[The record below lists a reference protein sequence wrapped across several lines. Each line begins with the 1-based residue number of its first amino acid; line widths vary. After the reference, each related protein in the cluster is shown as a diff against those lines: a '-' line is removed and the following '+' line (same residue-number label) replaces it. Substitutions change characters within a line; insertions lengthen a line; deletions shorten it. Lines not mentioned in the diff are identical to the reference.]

1 MLRKKL
7 YTQILS
13 IFFALLI
20 FTAACGR
27 TGRADESRPDEGGT
41 PGLSAESV
49 TLSESVPVTEADAAA
64 FPKTCKPAFF
74 SFSGGTGKV
83 TITCPEVTIKSQTS
97 NQISNQISSQTST
110 QINGQISDGEKD
122 KNRDKIAEA
131 VLVFSSPHYEWV
143 KSDGIE
149 YLPDNTEES
158 NRETSIFTIPVLLD
172 EEMKISAL
180 TTAMSEPHEI
190 EYTIFISLNE
200 ETQDS
205 PNTDALENI
214 DTSEKTDA
222 PEKADASEETDAP
235 EKAVSPEGTNT
246 PEKTGALEKSETSIL
261 PDSKDEEIYDREKPE
276 NHTAPEIPGL
286 AFVSEKELAYAE
298 AFAVY
303 NYRAAESGIAQ
314 DAVSN
319 NTPGGVTIDSA
330 GDTSGNITTDAA
342 SDSSTDG
349 LFRLIDVYGNGG
361 ARYLLVPEGAEIP
374 KELQKALQQE
384 QQKTPQ
390 KEKQKT
396 LQNEQKKTLQQEQQK
411 TPQQEQQKALQQE
424 QQKTPQQ
431 EQQKALQQ
439 EQQKTLRG
447 EKDSPANIN
456 KNKNTD
462 SSAITG
468 KITVLQAPLD
478 NLYVAATS
486 SMALF
491 DAAGAI
497 SQVKLTGTDAKGWYI
512 DAPRQ
517 ALENGS
523 MVYAGKYSAPDY
535 ELLTVSGCDLA
546 VESMM
551 ILHTPEVKEKLEELG
566 IPVFI
571 DTSSSETHPMGRT
584 EWVRLYG
591 ILTGHEKEADE
602 FFEKQIEIF
611 AESDS
616 YTDTGKTTAF
626 FSITSN
632 GNVIVRAADDYIPKM
647 ISLAGGHYIF
657 TDLTK
662 GTGNSASV
670 RLSMED
676 FYNTAKDADY
686 LIYNATIEKPVGSI
700 RELCGKFALL
710 SEFKAVQEG
719 HVWQV
724 RSSLYQSPDIAARM
738 ITDLR
743 RMLTEQNGTEMTFL
757 EPVSD

>member
-27 TGRADESRPDEGGT
+27 TGRADESRPDEGET
-41 PGLSAESV
+41 SGLSAESV

-83 TITCPEVTIKSQTS
+83 TITCPEVTINSQTS

-158 NRETSIFTIPVLLD
+158 NRETSIFTIPALLD

-222 PEKADASEETDAP
+222 PEKADAPEGTDAPEKADTPEETDAP
-235 EKAVSPEGTNT
+235 EKADASEETDTPEKADAPEETDA
-246 PEKTGALEKSETSIL
+246 PEKTGTLEKSETSIL
-261 PDSKDEEIYDREKPE
+261 PDSEGEEIYDREKPE
-276 NHTAPEIPGL
+276 SHTAPEIPGL

-390 KEKQKT
+390 
-396 LQNEQKKTLQQEQQK
+396 
-411 TPQQEQQKALQQE
+411 QEQQKALQQD
-424 QQKTPQQ
+424 QQ
-431 EQQKALQQ
+431 E
-439 EQQKTLRG
+439 TLRG

-456 KNKNTD
+456 INTNTD

-700 RELCGKFALL
+700 RELCSKFALL

>member
-27 TGRADESRPDEGGT
+27 TGRPNESRPDEGGT
-41 PGLSAESV
+41 SGLSAESV

-83 TITCPEVTIKSQTS
+83 TITCPEVTINSQTS

-222 PEKADASEETDAP
+222 PEKADA
-235 EKAVSPEGTNT
+235 PEGTDT
-246 PEKTGALEKSETSIL
+246 SEKTGALEKSETSIL
-261 PDSKDEEIYDREKPE
+261 PDSEDEEIYDREKPE
-276 NHTAPEIPGL
+276 SHTAPEIPGL
-286 AFVSEKELAYAE
+286 TFVSEKELAYAE

-390 KEKQKT
+390 KEQQKT
-396 LQNEQKKTLQQEQQK
+396 LQNEQQKTLQQEQQK

-424 QQKTPQQ
+424 QQ
-431 EQQKALQQ
+431 E
-439 EQQKTLRG
+439 TLRG

-456 KNKNTD
+456 INTNTD

-700 RELCGKFALL
+700 RELCSKFALL

>member
-27 TGRADESRPDEGGT
+27 IGRPNESRPDEGGT
-41 PGLSAESV
+41 SGLSAESV

-83 TITCPEVTIKSQTS
+83 TITCPEVTINSQTS

-131 VLVFSSPHYEWV
+131 VLVFSSPHYEWI

-158 NRETSIFTIPVLLD
+158 NRETSIFTIPALLD

-205 PNTDALENI
+205 PNTDALENTDI
-214 DTSEKTDA
+214 SEKTDA
-222 PEKADASEETDAP
+222 PEKADTPEETDAP
-235 EKAVSPEGTNT
+235 EKADTPEETDALEKADAPEGTDT
-246 PEKTGALEKSETSIL
+246 SEKTGALEKSETSIL
-261 PDSKDEEIYDREKPE
+261 PDSEDEEIYEREKPE
-276 NHTAPEIPGL
+276 SHIAPEIPGL
-286 AFVSEKELAYAE
+286 TFVSEKELAYAE

-319 NTPGGVTIDSA
+319 NTLGGVTKDSA

-361 ARYLLVPEGAEIP
+361 ARYLLMPEGAEIP
-374 KELQKALQQE
+374 KELQKALQQD
-384 QQKTPQ
+384 
-390 KEKQKT
+390 
-396 LQNEQKKTLQQEQQK
+396 QQE
-411 TPQQEQQKALQQE
+411 
-424 QQKTPQQ
+424 
-431 EQQKALQQ
+431 
-439 EQQKTLRG
+439 TLRG
-447 EKDSPANIN
+447 EKDSPAN

-462 SSAITG
+462 SSAING

-700 RELCGKFALL
+700 RELCSKFALL

>member
-83 TITCPEVTIKSQTS
+83 TITCPEVTINSQTS

-158 NRETSIFTIPVLLD
+158 NRETSIFTIPALLD

-222 PEKADASEETDAP
+222 PEKADA
-235 EKAVSPEGTNT
+235 PEGTDT
-246 PEKTGALEKSETSIL
+246 SEKTGALEKSETSIL
-261 PDSKDEEIYDREKPE
+261 PDSEDEEIYEREKPE
-276 NHTAPEIPGL
+276 SHTAPEIPGL
-286 AFVSEKELAYAE
+286 TFVSEKELAYAE

-384 QQKTPQ
+384 QQKT
-390 KEKQKT
+390 
-396 LQNEQKKTLQQEQQK
+396 
-411 TPQQEQQKALQQE
+411 
-424 QQKTPQQ
+424 
-431 EQQKALQQ
+431 
-439 EQQKTLRG
+439 LRG

-462 SSAITG
+462 SSAIIG

-700 RELCGKFALL
+700 RELCSKFALL

>member
-83 TITCPEVTIKSQTS
+83 TITCPEVMIKSQTS
-97 NQISNQISSQTST
+97 NQISSQTSTQTST

-158 NRETSIFTIPVLLD
+158 NRETSIFTIPALLD

-222 PEKADASEETDAP
+222 PEKADA
-235 EKAVSPEGTNT
+235 PEGTDT
-246 PEKTGALEKSETSIL
+246 SEKTGALEKSETSIL
-261 PDSKDEEIYDREKPE
+261 PDSEGEEIYDREKPE

-374 KELQKALQQE
+374 EELQKALQQE

-424 QQKTPQQ
+424 QQ
-431 EQQKALQQ
+431 E
-439 EQQKTLRG
+439 TLRG

-700 RELCGKFALL
+700 RELCSKFALL

>member
-27 TGRADESRPDEGGT
+27 TGRPNESRPDEGGT

-83 TITCPEVTIKSQTS
+83 TITCPEVTINSQTS

-222 PEKADASEETDAP
+222 PEKADA
-235 EKAVSPEGTNT
+235 PEGTDT
-246 PEKTGALEKSETSIL
+246 SEKTGALEKSETSIL
-261 PDSKDEEIYDREKPE
+261 PDSEDEEIYDREKPE

-286 AFVSEKELAYAE
+286 TFVSEKELAYAE

-374 KELQKALQQE
+374 EELQKALQQE

-424 QQKTPQQ
+424 QQ
-431 EQQKALQQ
+431 E
-439 EQQKTLRG
+439 TLRG

-456 KNKNTD
+456 INTNTD

-700 RELCGKFALL
+700 RELCSKFALL

>member
-83 TITCPEVTIKSQTS
+83 TITCPEVTINSQTS

-222 PEKADASEETDAP
+222 PEKADA
-235 EKAVSPEGTNT
+235 PEGTDT
-246 PEKTGALEKSETSIL
+246 SEKTGALEKSETSIL
-261 PDSKDEEIYDREKPE
+261 PDSEDEEIYEREKPE
-276 NHTAPEIPGL
+276 SHTAPEIPGL
-286 AFVSEKELAYAE
+286 TFVSEKELAYAE

-374 KELQKALQQE
+374 KELQKALQQD
-384 QQKTPQ
+384 
-390 KEKQKT
+390 
-396 LQNEQKKTLQQEQQK
+396 QQE
-411 TPQQEQQKALQQE
+411 
-424 QQKTPQQ
+424 
-431 EQQKALQQ
+431 
-439 EQQKTLRG
+439 TLRG

-700 RELCGKFALL
+700 RELCSKFALL

>member
-27 TGRADESRPDEGGT
+27 IGRPNESRPDEGGT
-41 PGLSAESV
+41 SGLSAESV

-83 TITCPEVTIKSQTS
+83 TITCPEVTINSQTS

-222 PEKADASEETDAP
+222 PEKADA
-235 EKAVSPEGTNT
+235 PEGTDT
-246 PEKTGALEKSETSIL
+246 SEKTGALEKSETSIL
-261 PDSKDEEIYDREKPE
+261 PDSEDEEIYEREKPE
-276 NHTAPEIPGL
+276 SHTAPEIPGL
-286 AFVSEKELAYAE
+286 TFVSEKELAYAE

-390 KEKQKT
+390 KEQQKT

-424 QQKTPQQ
+424 QQ
-431 EQQKALQQ
+431 E
-439 EQQKTLRG
+439 TLRG

-456 KNKNTD
+456 INKNTD
-462 SSAITG
+462 SSAIIG

-700 RELCGKFALL
+700 RELCSKFALL

>member
-1 MLRKKL
+1 M
-7 YTQILS
+7 
-13 IFFALLI
+13 LI

-27 TGRADESRPDEGGT
+27 TGRSDESRPDEGGT

-83 TITCPEVTIKSQTS
+83 TITCPEVTINSQTS

-205 PNTDALENI
+205 QNTDALENTDI
-214 DTSEKTDA
+214 SEKTDA
-222 PEKADASEETDAP
+222 PEKADTPEETDAP
-235 EKAVSPEGTNT
+235 EKADAPEGTDT
-246 PEKTGALEKSETSIL
+246 SEKTGALEKSETSIL
-261 PDSKDEEIYDREKPE
+261 PDSEDEEIYEREKPE
-276 NHTAPEIPGL
+276 SHTAPEIPGL
-286 AFVSEKELAYAE
+286 TFVSEKELAYAE

-384 QQKTPQ
+384 QQK
-390 KEKQKT
+390 
-396 LQNEQKKTLQQEQQK
+396 
-411 TPQQEQQKALQQE
+411 ALQQD
-424 QQKTPQQ
+424 QQ
-431 EQQKALQQ
+431 E
-439 EQQKTLRG
+439 TLRA
-447 EKDSPANIN
+447 EKDSSANIN

-478 NLYVAATS
+478 NIYVAATS

-700 RELCGKFALL
+700 RELCSKFALL

>member
-27 TGRADESRPDEGGT
+27 TGRPNESRPDEGGT

-97 NQISNQISSQTST
+97 NQISSQTST

-158 NRETSIFTIPVLLD
+158 NRETSIFTIPALLD

-205 PNTDALENI
+205 QNTDALENTDI
-214 DTSEKTDA
+214 SEKTDA
-222 PEKADASEETDAP
+222 PEKADA
-235 EKAVSPEGTNT
+235 PEGTDT
-246 PEKTGALEKSETSIL
+246 SEKTGALEKSETSIL
-261 PDSKDEEIYDREKPE
+261 PDSEDEEIYDREKPE
-276 NHTAPEIPGL
+276 SHTAPEIPGL
-286 AFVSEKELAYAE
+286 TFVSEKELAYAE

-384 QQKTPQ
+384 QQKSPQ
-390 KEKQKT
+390 KEQQKT
-396 LQNEQKKTLQQEQQK
+396 LQNEQQK
-411 TPQQEQQKALQQE
+411 TPQQEQQKALQQD
-424 QQKTPQQ
+424 QQ
-431 EQQKALQQ
+431 E
-439 EQQKTLRG
+439 TLRG

-456 KNKNTD
+456 INKNTD
-462 SSAITG
+462 SSAIIG

-700 RELCGKFALL
+700 RELCSKFALL

-743 RMLTEQNGTEMTFL
+743 RMLTEQNETEMTFL
-757 EPVSD
+757 EPVSN

>member
-83 TITCPEVTIKSQTS
+83 TITCPEVTINSQTS

-222 PEKADASEETDAP
+222 PEKADA
-235 EKAVSPEGTNT
+235 PEGTDT
-246 PEKTGALEKSETSIL
+246 SEKTGALEKSETSIL
-261 PDSKDEEIYDREKPE
+261 PDSEDEEIYDREKPE
-276 NHTAPEIPGL
+276 SHTAPEIPGL
-286 AFVSEKELAYAE
+286 TFVSEKELAYAE

-314 DAVSN
+314 DAASN

-374 KELQKALQQE
+374 EELQKALQQE

-424 QQKTPQQ
+424 QQ
-431 EQQKALQQ
+431 E
-439 EQQKTLRG
+439 TLRG

-456 KNKNTD
+456 INKNTD
-462 SSAITG
+462 SSAIIG

-700 RELCGKFALL
+700 RELCSKFALL

>member
-27 TGRADESRPDEGGT
+27 TGRPNESRPDEGGT

-49 TLSESVPVTEADAAA
+49 TLSESVPVTEADAVA

-83 TITCPEVTIKSQTS
+83 TITCPEVTINSQTS

-222 PEKADASEETDAP
+222 PEKADAPEETDT
-235 EKAVSPEGTNT
+235 S
-246 PEKTGALEKSETSIL
+246 EKTGALEKSETSIL
-261 PDSKDEEIYDREKPE
+261 PDSEDEEIYDREKPE

-286 AFVSEKELAYAE
+286 TFVSEKELAYAE

-390 KEKQKT
+390 
-396 LQNEQKKTLQQEQQK
+396 
-411 TPQQEQQKALQQE
+411 QEQQKALQQE
-424 QQKTPQQ
+424 QQ
-431 EQQKALQQ
+431 E
-439 EQQKTLRG
+439 TLRG

-456 KNKNTD
+456 INKNTD

-700 RELCGKFALL
+700 RELCSKFALL

>member
-27 TGRADESRPDEGGT
+27 TGRPNESRPDEGGT
-41 PGLSAESV
+41 SGLSAESV

-83 TITCPEVTIKSQTS
+83 TITCPEVTIKSQT
-97 NQISNQISSQTST
+97 SNQISSQTST

-158 NRETSIFTIPVLLD
+158 NRETSIFTIPALLD

-205 PNTDALENI
+205 QNTDALENTDI
-214 DTSEKTDA
+214 SEKTDA
-222 PEKADASEETDAP
+222 PEKADTLEETGAP
-235 EKAVSPEGTNT
+235 EKADATEGTDT

-276 NHTAPEIPGL
+276 SHTAPEIPGL
-286 AFVSEKELAYAE
+286 TFVSEKELAYAE

-374 KELQKALQQE
+374 EELQKALQQE

-390 KEKQKT
+390 KEQQKT

-424 QQKTPQQ
+424 QQ
-431 EQQKALQQ
+431 E
-439 EQQKTLRG
+439 TLRG

-456 KNKNTD
+456 INKNTD
-462 SSAITG
+462 SSAIIG

-700 RELCGKFALL
+700 RELCSKFAIL

>member
-83 TITCPEVTIKSQTS
+83 TITCPEVTIKSQT
-97 NQISNQISSQTST
+97 SNQISSQTST

-235 EKAVSPEGTNT
+235 EKADAPEGTDT

-276 NHTAPEIPGL
+276 SHTAPEIPGL
-286 AFVSEKELAYAE
+286 TFVSEKELAYAE

-411 TPQQEQQKALQQE
+411 TPQQEQQE
-424 QQKTPQQ
+424 
-431 EQQKALQQ
+431 
-439 EQQKTLRG
+439 TLRG

-456 KNKNTD
+456 INTNTD

-700 RELCGKFALL
+700 RELCSKFALL

>member
-83 TITCPEVTIKSQTS
+83 TITCPEVTINSQTS

-222 PEKADASEETDAP
+222 PEKADAPEGTDTPEKADTLEETDAP
-235 EKAVSPEGTNT
+235 EKAVSPEVTNT

-261 PDSKDEEIYDREKPE
+261 PDSEDEEIYDREKPE

-374 KELQKALQQE
+374 KELQKVLQQE

-396 LQNEQKKTLQQEQQK
+396 LQN
-411 TPQQEQQKALQQE
+411 EQQKALQQE

-439 EQQKTLRG
+439 EQQETLRG

-462 SSAITG
+462 SSAIIG

-591 ILTGHEKEADE
+591 ILTGHEIEADE

-700 RELCGKFALL
+700 RELCSKFALL

-724 RSSLYQSPDIAARM
+724 RNSLYQSPDIAARM

>member
-27 TGRADESRPDEGGT
+27 IGRPNESRPDEGGT
-41 PGLSAESV
+41 SGLSAESV

-83 TITCPEVTIKSQTS
+83 TITCPEVTINSQTS

-214 DTSEKTDA
+214 DTSEKTDT
-222 PEKADASEETDAP
+222 PEKADA
-235 EKAVSPEGTNT
+235 PEGTDT
-246 PEKTGALEKSETSIL
+246 SEKTGALEKSETSIL
-261 PDSKDEEIYDREKPE
+261 PDSEDEEIYEREKPE
-276 NHTAPEIPGL
+276 SHTAPEIPGL
-286 AFVSEKELAYAE
+286 TFVSEKELAYAE

-314 DAVSN
+314 DAASN

-390 KEKQKT
+390 KEQQKT
-396 LQNEQKKTLQQEQQK
+396 LQNEQKKT
-411 TPQQEQQKALQQE
+411 
-424 QQKTPQQ
+424 
-431 EQQKALQQ
+431 LQQ

-456 KNKNTD
+456 INKNTD
-462 SSAITG
+462 SSAIIG

-700 RELCGKFALL
+700 RELCSKFALL

-719 HVWQV
+719 HIWQV

-743 RMLTEQNGTEMTFL
+743 RMLTEQNETEMTFL
-757 EPVSD
+757 EPVSN

>member
-83 TITCPEVTIKSQTS
+83 TITCPEVTINSQTS

-205 PNTDALENI
+205 PNTDALENTDI
-214 DTSEKTDA
+214 SEKTDA
-222 PEKADASEETDAP
+222 PEKADTPEETDAP
-235 EKAVSPEGTNT
+235 EKADTPEETDALEKADAPEGTDT
-246 PEKTGALEKSETSIL
+246 SEKTGALEKSETSIL
-261 PDSKDEEIYDREKPE
+261 PDSEDEEIYEREKPE
-276 NHTAPEIPGL
+276 SHTAPEIPGL
-286 AFVSEKELAYAE
+286 TFVSEKELAYAE

-374 KELQKALQQE
+374 EELQKALQQE

-411 TPQQEQQKALQQE
+411 TPQQEQQKALQQD
-424 QQKTPQQ
+424 QQ
-431 EQQKALQQ
+431 E
-439 EQQKTLRG
+439 TLRG

-456 KNKNTD
+456 INTNTD

-700 RELCGKFALL
+700 RELCSKFALL

>member
-27 TGRADESRPDEGGT
+27 TGRPNESRPDEGGT
-41 PGLSAESV
+41 SGLSAESV

-64 FPKTCKPAFF
+64 FPITCKPAFF
-74 SFSGGTGKV
+74 LFSGGTGKV
-83 TITCPEVTIKSQTS
+83 TITCPEVTINSQTS

-190 EYTIFISLNE
+190 EYTIYISLNE

-222 PEKADASEETDAP
+222 PEKADASEETDT
-235 EKAVSPEGTNT
+235 S
-246 PEKTGALEKSETSIL
+246 EKTGALEKSETSIL
-261 PDSKDEEIYDREKPE
+261 PDSEDEQIYEREKPE
-276 NHTAPEIPGL
+276 SHTAPEIPGL
-286 AFVSEKELAYAE
+286 TFVSEKELAYAE

-390 KEKQKT
+390 KDKQKT
-396 LQNEQKKTLQQEQQK
+396 LQNEQQKALQQEHQKTLPQEQKKTLQQEQQ
-411 TPQQEQQKALQQE
+411 E
-424 QQKTPQQ
+424 
-431 EQQKALQQ
+431 
-439 EQQKTLRG
+439 TLRG

-456 KNKNTD
+456 INKNTD
-462 SSAITG
+462 SSAIIG

-700 RELCGKFALL
+700 RELCSKFALL

>member
-1 MLRKKL
+1 M
-7 YTQILS
+7 
-13 IFFALLI
+13 LI

-27 TGRADESRPDEGGT
+27 TGRSDESRPDEGGT

-83 TITCPEVTIKSQTS
+83 TITCPEVTINSQTS

-222 PEKADASEETDAP
+222 PEKADA
-235 EKAVSPEGTNT
+235 PEGTDT

-261 PDSKDEEIYDREKPE
+261 PDSEDEEIYDREKPE
-276 NHTAPEIPGL
+276 SHTAPEIPGL
-286 AFVSEKELAYAE
+286 TFVSEKELAYAE

-390 KEKQKT
+390 KEQQKT

-424 QQKTPQQ
+424 QQ
-431 EQQKALQQ
+431 E
-439 EQQKTLRG
+439 TLRG

-456 KNKNTD
+456 INTNTD

-700 RELCGKFALL
+700 RELCSKFALL

>member
-1 MLRKKL
+1 MMRKIKLMLRKKL
-7 YTQILS
+7 YIQSLS
-13 IFFALLI
+13 IFFAMLI

-27 TGRADESRPDEGGT
+27 TGRPDESRTDEGGS
-41 PGLSAESV
+41 PGMSTESV
-49 TLSESVPVTEADAAA
+49 TLSEAVPVTEADAGA

-97 NQISNQISSQTST
+97 NQTSNQTSDQIKSQTGT
-110 QINGQISDGEKD
+110 RTNGQISGGEKD

-149 YLPDNTEES
+149 YLPDNIEES

-205 PNTDALENI
+205 PNADSLGNAGA
-214 DTSEKTDA
+214 SEKTGA
-222 PEKADASEETDAP
+222 PEKADVPEETDAP
-235 EKAVSPEGTNT
+235 EKAVSPEGTDAPEKAEAPEETDT
-246 PEKTGALEKSETSIL
+246 PEKTGALEKSETGIF
-261 PDSKDEEIYDREKPE
+261 PDSEGEEIYDREKPE
-276 NHTAPEIPGL
+276 NFTAPEIPGL
-286 AFVSEKELAYAE
+286 TFVSEKELAYAE

-303 NYRAAESGIAQ
+303 NYRPAESGPAE
-314 DAVSN
+314 DTASN
-319 NTPGGVTIDSA
+319 NTPSGAAMDPP
-330 GDTSGNITTDAA
+330 GDTSGNITTGAA
-342 SDSSTDG
+342 SDSSTGG

-374 KELQKALQQE
+374 EELQKALQQE

-411 TPQQEQQKALQQE
+411 TPQQEQQE
-424 QQKTPQQ
+424 
-431 EQQKALQQ
+431 
-439 EQQKTLRG
+439 TLRRA
-447 EKDSPANIN
+447 KDSSANIN
-456 KNKNTD
+456 TNTD
-462 SSAITG
+462 SSAIIG

-497 SQVKLTGTDAKGWYI
+497 SRVKLTGTDAKGWYI

-546 VESMM
+546 VESRM

-571 DTSSSETHPMGRT
+571 DTSSSEPHPLGRT

-602 FFEKQIEIF
+602 FFEKQNKIF

-632 GNVIVRAADDYIPKM
+632 GNVVVRAADDYIPKM
-647 ISLAGGHYIF
+647 IGLTGGHYIF

-700 RELCGKFALL
+700 RELCSKFALL

>member
-13 IFFALLI
+13 IFFVLLI

-64 FPKTCKPAFF
+64 FLKTCKPAFF

-83 TITCPEVTIKSQTS
+83 TITCPEVTINSQTS

-158 NRETSIFTIPVLLD
+158 NRETSIFTIPVFLD

-222 PEKADASEETDAP
+222 PEKADA
-235 EKAVSPEGTNT
+235 PEGTDT
-246 PEKTGALEKSETSIL
+246 SEKTGALEKSETSIL
-261 PDSKDEEIYDREKPE
+261 PDSEDEQIYEREKPE
-276 NHTAPEIPGL
+276 SHTAPEIPGL
-286 AFVSEKELAYAE
+286 TFVSEKKLAYAE

-319 NTPGGVTIDSA
+319 NTPSGVTIDSA

-374 KELQKALQQE
+374 EELQKALQQE

-390 KEKQKT
+390 KEKKKT
-396 LQNEQKKTLQQEQQK
+396 LQNEQKKAL
-411 TPQQEQQKALQQE
+411 QQEQQKALQQD
-424 QQKTPQQ
+424 QQ
-431 EQQKALQQ
+431 E
-439 EQQKTLRG
+439 TLRG

-462 SSAITG
+462 SSAIIG

-571 DTSSSETHPMGRT
+571 DTSSSETHPLGRT

-657 TDLTK
+657 MDLTK

-700 RELCGKFALL
+700 RELCSKFALL

>member
-27 TGRADESRPDEGGT
+27 TGRPNESRPDEGGT
-41 PGLSAESV
+41 SGLSAESV

-97 NQISNQISSQTST
+97 NQISSQTSSQTST

-205 PNTDALENI
+205 QNTDALENTDI
-214 DTSEKTDA
+214 SEKTDA
-222 PEKADASEETDAP
+222 PEKADTPEETDAP
-235 EKAVSPEGTNT
+235 EKADAPEGTDT
-246 PEKTGALEKSETSIL
+246 SEKTGALEKSETSIL
-261 PDSKDEEIYDREKPE
+261 PDSEDEEIYEREKPE
-276 NHTAPEIPGL
+276 SHIAPEIPGL
-286 AFVSEKELAYAE
+286 TFVSEKELAYAE

-374 KELQKALQQE
+374 EELQKALQQE

-396 LQNEQKKTLQQEQQK
+396 LQNEQKK
-411 TPQQEQQKALQQE
+411 ALQQE

-439 EQQKTLRG
+439 EQQETLRG

-456 KNKNTD
+456 INTNTD

-700 RELCGKFALL
+700 RELCSKFALL

>member
-27 TGRADESRPDEGGT
+27 TGRPNESRPDEGGT
-41 PGLSAESV
+41 SGLSAESV

-131 VLVFSSPHYEWV
+131 VLVFSSPHYEWI

-158 NRETSIFTIPVLLD
+158 NRETSIFTIPALLD

-222 PEKADASEETDAP
+222 PEKADA
-235 EKAVSPEGTNT
+235 PEGTDT
-246 PEKTGALEKSETSIL
+246 SEKTGALEKSETSIL
-261 PDSKDEEIYDREKPE
+261 PDSEDEEIYEREKPE
-276 NHTAPEIPGL
+276 SHTAPEIPGL
-286 AFVSEKELAYAE
+286 TFVSEKELAYAE

-384 QQKTPQ
+384 QQK
-390 KEKQKT
+390 
-396 LQNEQKKTLQQEQQK
+396 
-411 TPQQEQQKALQQE
+411 ALQQE
-424 QQKTPQQ
+424 QQ
-431 EQQKALQQ
+431 E
-439 EQQKTLRG
+439 TLRG

-700 RELCGKFALL
+700 RELCSKFALL

>member
-27 TGRADESRPDEGGT
+27 IGRPNESRPDEGGT
-41 PGLSAESV
+41 SGLSAESV

-83 TITCPEVTIKSQTS
+83 TITCPEVTINSQTS

-158 NRETSIFTIPVLLD
+158 NRETSIFTIPALLD

-205 PNTDALENI
+205 PNTDALENTDI
-214 DTSEKTDA
+214 SEKTDA
-222 PEKADASEETDAP
+222 PEKADTPEETDAP
-235 EKAVSPEGTNT
+235 EKADAPEGTDAPEKADAPEETDT

-261 PDSKDEEIYDREKPE
+261 PDSEDEEIYDREKPE
-276 NHTAPEIPGL
+276 SHTAPEIPGL
-286 AFVSEKELAYAE
+286 TFVSEKELAYAE

-319 NTPGGVTIDSA
+319 NTLGGVTKDSA

-361 ARYLLVPEGAEIP
+361 ARYLLMPEGAEIP
-374 KELQKALQQE
+374 KELQKALQQD
-384 QQKTPQ
+384 
-390 KEKQKT
+390 
-396 LQNEQKKTLQQEQQK
+396 QQE
-411 TPQQEQQKALQQE
+411 
-424 QQKTPQQ
+424 
-431 EQQKALQQ
+431 
-439 EQQKTLRG
+439 TLRG

-456 KNKNTD
+456 INKNTD
-462 SSAITG
+462 SSAIIG

-700 RELCGKFALL
+700 RELCSKFALL

>member
-27 TGRADESRPDEGGT
+27 TGRPNESRPDEGGT
-41 PGLSAESV
+41 SGLSAESV

-83 TITCPEVTIKSQTS
+83 TITCPEVTINSQTS

-214 DTSEKTDA
+214 DTSEKTDT
-222 PEKADASEETDAP
+222 PEKADA
-235 EKAVSPEGTNT
+235 PEGTDT
-246 PEKTGALEKSETSIL
+246 SEKTGALEKSETSIL
-261 PDSKDEEIYDREKPE
+261 PDSEDEEIYEREKPE
-276 NHTAPEIPGL
+276 SHTAPEIPGL
-286 AFVSEKELAYAE
+286 TFVSEKELAYAE

-384 QQKTPQ
+384 QQKT
-390 KEKQKT
+390 
-396 LQNEQKKTLQQEQQK
+396 LQQEQQK

-424 QQKTPQQ
+424 QQ
-431 EQQKALQQ
+431 E
-439 EQQKTLRG
+439 TLRG

-456 KNKNTD
+456 INKNTD
-462 SSAITG
+462 SSAIIG

-700 RELCGKFALL
+700 RELCSKFALL

>member
-27 TGRADESRPDEGGT
+27 TGRPNESRPDEGGT
-41 PGLSAESV
+41 SGLSAESV

-83 TITCPEVTIKSQTS
+83 TITCPEVTINSQTS

-158 NRETSIFTIPVLLD
+158 NRETSIFTIPALLD

-205 PNTDALENI
+205 QNTDALENTDI
-214 DTSEKTDA
+214 SEKTDA
-222 PEKADASEETDAP
+222 PEKADTPEETDAP
-235 EKAVSPEGTNT
+235 EKADAPEGTDA
-246 PEKTGALEKSETSIL
+246 PEKA
-261 PDSKDEEIYDREKPE
+261 D
-276 NHTAPEIPGL
+276 A
-286 AFVSEKELAYAE
+286 SEKELAYAE

-411 TPQQEQQKALQQE
+411 TPQQEQQKALQQD
-424 QQKTPQQ
+424 QQ
-431 EQQKALQQ
+431 E
-439 EQQKTLRG
+439 TLRG

-456 KNKNTD
+456 INTNTD

-700 RELCGKFALL
+700 RELCSKFALL

>member
-27 TGRADESRPDEGGT
+27 IGRPNESRPDEGGT
-41 PGLSAESV
+41 SGLSAESV

-83 TITCPEVTIKSQTS
+83 TITCPEVTINSQTS

-158 NRETSIFTIPVLLD
+158 NRETSIFTIPALLD

-214 DTSEKTDA
+214 DTSEKTDT
-222 PEKADASEETDAP
+222 PEKADA
-235 EKAVSPEGTNT
+235 PEGTDT
-246 PEKTGALEKSETSIL
+246 SEKTGALEKSETSIL
-261 PDSKDEEIYDREKPE
+261 PDSEDEEIYEREKPE
-276 NHTAPEIPGL
+276 SHTAPEIPGL
-286 AFVSEKELAYAE
+286 TFVSEKELAYAE

-314 DAVSN
+314 DAASN

-390 KEKQKT
+390 
-396 LQNEQKKTLQQEQQK
+396 
-411 TPQQEQQKALQQE
+411 QEQQKALQQE
-424 QQKTPQQ
+424 QQ
-431 EQQKALQQ
+431 E
-439 EQQKTLRG
+439 TLRG

-456 KNKNTD
+456 INTNTD

-497 SQVKLTGTDAKGWYI
+497 SRVKLTGTDAKGWYI

-523 MVYAGKYSAPDY
+523 MVYAGKYSTPDY

-700 RELCGKFALL
+700 RELCSKFALL

>member
-27 TGRADESRPDEGGT
+27 IGRPNESRPDEGGT
-41 PGLSAESV
+41 SGLSAESV

-83 TITCPEVTIKSQTS
+83 TITCPEVTINSQTS

-222 PEKADASEETDAP
+222 PEKADA
-235 EKAVSPEGTNT
+235 PEGTDT
-246 PEKTGALEKSETSIL
+246 SEKTGALEKSETSIL
-261 PDSKDEEIYDREKPE
+261 PDSEDEEIYEREKPE

-286 AFVSEKELAYAE
+286 TFVSEKELAYAE

-319 NTPGGVTIDSA
+319 NTPGGVTIDSV

-374 KELQKALQQE
+374 EELQKALQQE
-384 QQKTPQ
+384 QQ
-390 KEKQKT
+390 E
-396 LQNEQKKTLQQEQQK
+396 
-411 TPQQEQQKALQQE
+411 
-424 QQKTPQQ
+424 
-431 EQQKALQQ
+431 
-439 EQQKTLRG
+439 TLRG

-456 KNKNTD
+456 INTNTD

-700 RELCGKFALL
+700 RELCSKFALL

>member
-27 TGRADESRPDEGGT
+27 IGRPNESRPDEGGT
-41 PGLSAESV
+41 SGLSAESV

-83 TITCPEVTIKSQTS
+83 TITCPEVTINSQTS

-222 PEKADASEETDAP
+222 PEKADA
-235 EKAVSPEGTNT
+235 PEGTDT

-276 NHTAPEIPGL
+276 SHTAPEIPGL
-286 AFVSEKELAYAE
+286 TFVSEKELAYAE

-319 NTPGGVTIDSA
+319 NTPGGVTIDSV

-374 KELQKALQQE
+374 EELQKALQQE
-384 QQKTPQ
+384 QQ
-390 KEKQKT
+390 E
-396 LQNEQKKTLQQEQQK
+396 
-411 TPQQEQQKALQQE
+411 
-424 QQKTPQQ
+424 
-431 EQQKALQQ
+431 
-439 EQQKTLRG
+439 TLRG

-456 KNKNTD
+456 INTNTD

-700 RELCGKFALL
+700 RELCSKFALL

>member
-27 TGRADESRPDEGGT
+27 TGRADESRPDEGDP

-83 TITCPEVTIKSQTS
+83 TITCPEVTINSQTS

-205 PNTDALENI
+205 QNTDALENTDI
-214 DTSEKTDA
+214 SEKTDA
-222 PEKADASEETDAP
+222 PEKADTPEETDAP
-235 EKAVSPEGTNT
+235 EKADAPEGTDAPEKADAPEGT
-246 PEKTGALEKSETSIL
+246 DTSEKTGALEKSETSIL
-261 PDSKDEEIYDREKPE
+261 PDSEDEEIYEREKPE
-276 NHTAPEIPGL
+276 SHTAPEIPGL
-286 AFVSEKELAYAE
+286 TFVSEKELAYAE

-361 ARYLLVPEGAEIP
+361 ARYLLVPEGAKIP

-384 QQKTPQ
+384 QQK
-390 KEKQKT
+390 
-396 LQNEQKKTLQQEQQK
+396 
-411 TPQQEQQKALQQE
+411 ALQQD
-424 QQKTPQQ
+424 QQ
-431 EQQKALQQ
+431 E
-439 EQQKTLRG
+439 TLRG

-456 KNKNTD
+456 INTNTD

-700 RELCGKFALL
+700 RELCSKFALL

>member
-13 IFFALLI
+13 IFFTMLI

-41 PGLSAESV
+41 SGLSAESV

-83 TITCPEVTIKSQTS
+83 TITCPEVTINSQTS

-158 NRETSIFTIPVLLD
+158 NRETSIFTIPALLD

-205 PNTDALENI
+205 QNTDALENTDI
-214 DTSEKTDA
+214 SEKTDA
-222 PEKADASEETDAP
+222 PEKADA
-235 EKAVSPEGTNT
+235 PEGTDT
-246 PEKTGALEKSETSIL
+246 SEKTGALEKSETSIL
-261 PDSKDEEIYDREKPE
+261 PDSEDEQIYEREKPE
-276 NHTAPEIPGL
+276 SHTAPEIPGL
-286 AFVSEKELAYAE
+286 TFVSEKELAYAE

-374 KELQKALQQE
+374 EELQKALQQE

-411 TPQQEQQKALQQE
+411 TPQQEQQKALQQD
-424 QQKTPQQ
+424 QQ
-431 EQQKALQQ
+431 E
-439 EQQKTLRG
+439 TLRG
-447 EKDSPANIN
+447 EKDSPAN

-462 SSAITG
+462 SSAING

-700 RELCGKFALL
+700 RELCSKFALL

>member
-27 TGRADESRPDEGGT
+27 IGRPNESRPDEGGT
-41 PGLSAESV
+41 SGLSAESV

-83 TITCPEVTIKSQTS
+83 TITCPEVTINSQTS

-205 PNTDALENI
+205 QNTDALENTDI
-214 DTSEKTDA
+214 SEKTDA
-222 PEKADASEETDAP
+222 PEKADTPEETDAP
-235 EKAVSPEGTNT
+235 EKADAPEGTDAPEKADAPEET
-246 PEKTGALEKSETSIL
+246 DAPEKTGALEKSETSIL
-261 PDSKDEEIYDREKPE
+261 PDSEGEEIYDREKPE
-276 NHTAPEIPGL
+276 SHTAPEIPGL

-390 KEKQKT
+390 
-396 LQNEQKKTLQQEQQK
+396 
-411 TPQQEQQKALQQE
+411 
-424 QQKTPQQ
+424 Q

-456 KNKNTD
+456 INTNTD
-462 SSAITG
+462 SSAIIG

-700 RELCGKFALL
+700 RELCSKFALL

-743 RMLTEQNGTEMTFL
+743 RMLTEQNGTEMAFL

>member
-49 TLSESVPVTEADAAA
+49 TLSESVPVTEADAVA

-83 TITCPEVTIKSQTS
+83 TITCPEVTINSQTS

-214 DTSEKTDA
+214 DTSEKTDT
-222 PEKADASEETDAP
+222 PEKADA
-235 EKAVSPEGTNT
+235 PEGTDT
-246 PEKTGALEKSETSIL
+246 SEKTGALEKSETSIL
-261 PDSKDEEIYDREKPE
+261 PDSEDEEIYDREKPE
-276 NHTAPEIPGL
+276 SHTAPEIPGL
-286 AFVSEKELAYAE
+286 TFVSEKELAYAE

-396 LQNEQKKTLQQEQQK
+396 LQNEQKKAL
-411 TPQQEQQKALQQE
+411 QQEQQKALQQD
-424 QQKTPQQ
+424 QQ
-431 EQQKALQQ
+431 E
-439 EQQKTLRG
+439 TLRG

-700 RELCGKFALL
+700 RELCSKFALL

-743 RMLTEQNGTEMTFL
+743 RMLTEQNETEMTFL
-757 EPVSD
+757 EPVSN

>member
-27 TGRADESRPDEGGT
+27 TGRPNESRPDEGGT
-41 PGLSAESV
+41 SGLSAESV

-83 TITCPEVTIKSQTS
+83 TITCPEVTIKSQT
-97 NQISNQISSQTST
+97 SNQISSQTST

-222 PEKADASEETDAP
+222 PEKADA
-235 EKAVSPEGTNT
+235 PEGTDT
-246 PEKTGALEKSETSIL
+246 SEKTGALEKSETSIL

-276 NHTAPEIPGL
+276 SHTAPEIPGL
-286 AFVSEKELAYAE
+286 TFVSEKELAYAE

-361 ARYLLVPEGAEIP
+361 ARYLLVPEGAKIP

-390 KEKQKT
+390 KEQQKT

-411 TPQQEQQKALQQE
+411 TPQQEQQKALQQD
-424 QQKTPQQ
+424 QQ
-431 EQQKALQQ
+431 E
-439 EQQKTLRG
+439 TLRG

-462 SSAITG
+462 SSAIIG

-700 RELCGKFALL
+700 RELCSKFALL

>member
-27 TGRADESRPDEGGT
+27 TGRPNESRPDEGGT
-41 PGLSAESV
+41 SGLSAESV

-83 TITCPEVTIKSQTS
+83 TITCPEVTINSQT
-97 NQISNQISSQTST
+97 SNQISSQTST

-222 PEKADASEETDAP
+222 PEKADA
-235 EKAVSPEGTNT
+235 PEGTDT
-246 PEKTGALEKSETSIL
+246 SEKTGALEKSETSIL
-261 PDSKDEEIYDREKPE
+261 PDGEDEEIYDREKPE

-374 KELQKALQQE
+374 EELQKALQQE

-396 LQNEQKKTLQQEQQK
+396 LQNEQKKAL
-411 TPQQEQQKALQQE
+411 QQEQQKALQQD
-424 QQKTPQQ
+424 QQ
-431 EQQKALQQ
+431 E
-439 EQQKTLRG
+439 TLRG

-700 RELCGKFALL
+700 RELCSKFALL

>member
-27 TGRADESRPDEGGT
+27 TGRPNESRPDEGGT
-41 PGLSAESV
+41 SGLSAESV

-97 NQISNQISSQTST
+97 NQISSQTST

-149 YLPDNTEES
+149 YLQDNTEES
-158 NRETSIFTIPVLLD
+158 NRETSIFTIPALLD

-205 PNTDALENI
+205 QNTDALENTDI
-214 DTSEKTDA
+214 SEKTDA
-222 PEKADASEETDAP
+222 PEKADTLEETGAP
-235 EKAVSPEGTNT
+235 EKADATEGTDT

-276 NHTAPEIPGL
+276 SHTAPEIPGL
-286 AFVSEKELAYAE
+286 TFVSEKELAYAE

-374 KELQKALQQE
+374 EELQKALQQE

-411 TPQQEQQKALQQE
+411 TPQQEQQKALQQD
-424 QQKTPQQ
+424 QQ
-431 EQQKALQQ
+431 E
-439 EQQKTLRG
+439 TLRG
-447 EKDSPANIN
+447 EKDSPAN

-478 NLYVAATS
+478 NIYVAATS

-700 RELCGKFALL
+700 RELCSKFALL

>member
-27 TGRADESRPDEGGT
+27 TGRADESRPDEGET
-41 PGLSAESV
+41 SGLSAESV

-83 TITCPEVTIKSQTS
+83 TITCPEVTINSQT
-97 NQISNQISSQTST
+97 SNQISSQTST

-158 NRETSIFTIPVLLD
+158 NRETSIFTIPALLD

-205 PNTDALENI
+205 PNTDALENTDI
-214 DTSEKTDA
+214 SEKTDA
-222 PEKADASEETDAP
+222 PEKADTPEETDAL
-235 EKAVSPEGTNT
+235 EKADAPEGTDT
-246 PEKTGALEKSETSIL
+246 SEKTGALEKSETSIL
-261 PDSKDEEIYDREKPE
+261 PDSEDEEIYEREKPE
-276 NHTAPEIPGL
+276 SHIAPEIPGL
-286 AFVSEKELAYAE
+286 TFVSEKELAYAE

-319 NTPGGVTIDSA
+319 NTLGGVTKDSA

-390 KEKQKT
+390 KEQQKT
-396 LQNEQKKTLQQEQQK
+396 LQNEQEKTLQQEQQK

-424 QQKTPQQ
+424 QQ
-431 EQQKALQQ
+431 E
-439 EQQKTLRG
+439 TLRG
-447 EKDSPANIN
+447 KKDSPANIN
-456 KNKNTD
+456 INKNTD

-700 RELCGKFALL
+700 RELCSKFALL

>member
-27 TGRADESRPDEGGT
+27 TGRPNESRPDEGGT
-41 PGLSAESV
+41 SGLSAESV

-83 TITCPEVTIKSQTS
+83 TITCPEVTINSQTS

-158 NRETSIFTIPVLLD
+158 NRETSIFTIPALLD

-222 PEKADASEETDAP
+222 PEKADA
-235 EKAVSPEGTNT
+235 PEGTDT
-246 PEKTGALEKSETSIL
+246 SEKTGALEKSETSIL
-261 PDSKDEEIYDREKPE
+261 PDSEDEQIYEREKPE
-276 NHTAPEIPGL
+276 SHTAPEIPGL
-286 AFVSEKELAYAE
+286 TFVSEKELAYAE

-361 ARYLLVPEGAEIP
+361 ARYLLVPEGAKIP
-374 KELQKALQQE
+374 KEL
-384 QQKTPQ
+384 
-390 KEKQKT
+390 
-396 LQNEQKKTLQQEQQK
+396 
-411 TPQQEQQKALQQE
+411 QKALQQE

-462 SSAITG
+462 SSAIIG

-700 RELCGKFALL
+700 RELCSKFALL

>member
-27 TGRADESRPDEGGT
+27 IGRPNESRPDEGGT

-83 TITCPEVTIKSQTS
+83 TITCPEVTINSQTS

-158 NRETSIFTIPVLLD
+158 NRETSIFTIPALLD

-222 PEKADASEETDAP
+222 PEKADA
-235 EKAVSPEGTNT
+235 PEGTDT
-246 PEKTGALEKSETSIL
+246 SEKTGALEKSETSIL

-276 NHTAPEIPGL
+276 SHTAPEIPGL
-286 AFVSEKELAYAE
+286 TFVSEKELAYAE

-374 KELQKALQQE
+374 EELQKALQQE

-396 LQNEQKKTLQQEQQK
+396 LQNEQQK
-411 TPQQEQQKALQQE
+411 ALQQEQQKALQQE
-424 QQKTPQQ
+424 QQ
-431 EQQKALQQ
+431 E
-439 EQQKTLRG
+439 TLRG

-456 KNKNTD
+456 INTNTD

-700 RELCGKFALL
+700 RELCSKFALL